1 MTRVLISDAGSLG
14 RDARCATTAPSCA
27 LAAAAG
33 RWAVGCRAPATL
45 GTFLRAF
52 TFGHV
57 ASTSAA
63 SSYRSRLPNFASPRV
78 ITTDDHGSSPAAPL
92 LLLFRASMRPCA
104 RWVGSL
110 PCCRPVLV
118 VAVAGHGA
126 RWVSRPTPARNAVS
140 EDKAHR
146 LVRDLRGARLP
157 RADLSWCYACPVKD
171 PTCGPALGGRRAS
184 GGGSRANHESAALQ
198 ADAQRLLAENRERR
212 TGERV
217 AAARRLRRRAA
228 EKPPAA

>member
-1 MTRVLISDAGSLG
+1 
-14 RDARCATTAPSCA
+14 
-27 LAAAAG
+27 
-33 RWAVGCRAPATL
+33 
-45 GTFLRAF
+45 
-52 TFGHV
+52 
-57 ASTSAA
+57 
-63 SSYRSRLPNFASPRV
+63 V

-228 EKPPAA
+228 EKPPAATPRWR